1 MNSTFHL
8 LLRLAW
14 IAALA
19 SFGCS
24 EQHPSPSSGAVPIS
38 PQAASIDAEAIQGR
52 TMSFADR
59 YMTATANIYEQA
71 RLSTST
77 LEGKIMAQRCMI
89 YAGTGAMGNATNPNP
104 VAGMMDMALMV
115 TLSRMIAEASWSNEL
130 FGTDNASAILTLLKT
145 EEAEIWAIV
154 NGYVSPGQARQLR
167 ALADQWR
174 REHPNQR
181 FVSEGRLADF
191 PQAKEPQN
199 RLNIGQLPDDV
210 FGLAR
215 VDPFKGLDPAIQQ
228 VKQTRLLAERAFF
241 YSQHMPMLLS
251 WQVDLLYSQMLAD
264 SQIRQLFENTTTV
277 AASTTRFSDAAGQF
291 AGAGNRFSET
301 LERFRQELPR
311 QQATL
316 VDQVDRL
323 VARERKGALEQ
334 ATTQVAALRTTT
346 VDQLNSSL
354 GSQQDAL
361 SRHLQSVMNQSIDRA
376 YERLRSLVLIAAGAV
391 LGAVVVYRLIAG
403 TFFGSQRPSMRID
416 RTTNPVP

>member
-1 MNSTFHL
+1 
-8 LLRLAW
+8 
-14 IAALA
+14 
-19 SFGCS
+19 
-24 EQHPSPSSGAVPIS
+24 
-38 PQAASIDAEAIQGR
+38 
-52 TMSFADR
+52 
-59 YMTATANIYEQA
+59 
-71 RLSTST
+71 
-77 LEGKIMAQRCMI
+77 MAQRSMI

-104 VAGMMDMALMV
+104 EAGMMDMALMV
-115 TLSRMIAEASWSNEL
+115 TTSREIAEAPWPNES
-130 FGTDNASAILTLLKT
+130 FGTENASAILARLKT
-145 EEAEIWAIV
+145 QEAEIWAVV
-154 NGYVSPGQARQLR
+154 NAYLSPAQIRQLH
-167 ALADQWR
+167 ALADRWR

-181 FVSEGRLADF
+181 FVSEARLADF
-191 PQAKEPQN
+191 PESKKPQN
-199 RLNIGQLPDDV
+199 QINIGQLPNDV
-210 FGLAR
+210 FGLAQ
-215 VDPFKGLDPAIQQ
+215 VDPFKGLDPAVQQ

-251 WQVDLLYSQMLAD
+251 WQVDLLYSQMLAEP
-264 SQIRQLFENTTTV
+264 QIRQMFENTTTV
-277 AASTTRFSDAAGQF
+277 AASTTRVSDAAGQF

-354 GSQQDAL
+354 GGQQDAL
-361 SRHLQSVMNQSIDRA
+361 SQHLQSVMNQSIDRA

-403 TFFGSQRPSMRID
+403 TFFGRRRPRMRID